1 MGVNEIFIE
10 TRAGKIWGCV
20 FGKEKEGIPLLV
32 LHGGPGFL
40 TMTETVEDFAEDRPV
55 YFYNQLGSHR
65 SDKALDKEDYTLEHF
80 VEELSDIRK
89 KLGLKE
95 VVLMGFSWGTAL
107 ICSYMLHKKPEG
119 VKGLIL
125 SGPISSSA
133 RWGKDQRENIKRMPQ
148 VVQEAIEEGES
159 RSDYGEAYESAMMA
173 YYQKHLCRIDPW
185 PETLNET
192 FPKLNMDV
200 YMTMW
205 GPSEFT
211 ITGKLKDFDVM
222 DRVSEIDSPVLLTC
236 GDMDE
241 ASPKTCKDY
250 QLAFENASLAV
261 IPNASHLHQVEQP
274 EIYKLVVTQFLH
286 NLEKQIGE

>member
-1 MGVNEIFIE
+1 MGLNEFFIE
-10 TRAGKIWGCV
+10 TRGGKIWGCV
-20 FGKEKEGIPLLV
+20 FGKEKRGIPLLV
-32 LHGGPGFL
+32 VHGGPGFL

-55 YFYNQLGSHR
+55 YFYNQLGSYQ
-65 SDKALDKEDYTLEHF
+65 SDKAADKAYYSLEYF
-80 VEELSDIRK
+80 VEELSEVRQ
-89 KLGLKE
+89 KLNLKE

-107 ICSYMLHKKPEG
+107 ICSYLLQKKAKG

-125 SGPISSSA
+125 SGPILNSA
-133 RWGKDQRENIKRMPQ
+133 MWGKDQRENIKRMPQ
-148 VVQEAIEEGES
+148 EVQAAIEEGES

-173 YYQKHLCRIDPW
+173 YYQKHVCRIDPW
-185 PETLNET
+185 PESLNES
-192 FPKLNMDV
+192 FSKLNMEV

-222 DRVSEIDSPVLLTC
+222 DRVSEIDIPVLLTC

-250 QLAFENASLAV
+250 QLAFNTASLAV

-274 EIYKLVVTQFLH
+274 EIYKLVVNQFLRD
-286 NLEKQIGE
+286 LEHKDE